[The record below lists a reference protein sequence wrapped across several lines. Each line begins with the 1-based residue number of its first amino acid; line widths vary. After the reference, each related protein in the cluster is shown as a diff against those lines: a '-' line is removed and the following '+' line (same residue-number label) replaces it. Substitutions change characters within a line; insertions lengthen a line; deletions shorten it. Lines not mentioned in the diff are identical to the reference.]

1 MIIYKNN
8 SINWWTDVW
17 KDVNSFDILT
27 NEQVYQKYIDV
38 VNSIDDFAI
47 RLNWKLKKRISKW
60 NNINNR

>member
-38 VNSIDDFAI
+38 VNSIDDFAT
-47 RLNWKLKKRISKW
+47 LLGV
-60 NNINNR
+60 